1 MLQTHSSCYIHKM
14 LRHRANFAVKRT
26 RTGLGLYARQAIPV
40 NSRILEYKGPI
51 LSDDEAEELGGK
63 YLFALDDDRVIDG
76 SSRSNLAR
84 YINHSCRPN
93 AEERLTRNR
102 IWIWSI
108 TEIQAGE
115 EITIDYGEEYFDA
128 YIKPQG
134 CKCESCASARTP
146 KETS

>member
-1 MLQTHSSCYIHKM
+1 LSSFVFNM
-14 LRHRANFAVKRT
+14 PRNQSTFAVKRT
-26 RTGLGLYARQAIPV
+26 KTGLGLHALLVIPV
-40 NSRILEYKGPI
+40 NRRIIEYSGPI
-51 LSDDEAEELGGK
+51 LSADDAEELGGK
-63 YLFALDDDRVIDG
+63 YLFGLDDNRVIDG

-108 TEIQAGE
+108 REIQAGE

-128 YIKPQG
+128 YIRQKG
-134 CKCESCASARTP
+134 CKCESCSSQPRKKQTP
-146 KETS
+146 LD